1 MRSIKALCTVLLM
14 IMASSIVHA
23 QFNVK
28 IGYNPILGGFN
39 GVNALQDAYISND
52 GDVQSGFNDL
62 SFMHGIQLGG
72 RYRIGKLGVE
82 LGWESLSSNREALSL
97 NPNNEVFTVREYDHD
112 LTTWIFALDQYLR
125 PVGFGAA
132 LTRTN
137 YSVGREIGNNSIPIL
152 AESQWGLRLQ
162 LNLVIQ
168 ESSRVSF
175 LIRPYYQFYLN
186 DFNIEPLAEDL
197 NNTAASTES
206 LNYFGLSLVFY
217 NGRRY

>member
-1 MRSIKALCTVLLM
+1 MRSIKALLTVVLM

-28 IGYNPILGGFN
+28 IGYNPIFGAFN
-39 GVNALQDAYISND
+39 GVNAIQDAYISNN
-52 GDVQSGFNDL
+52 GEIQNGFNDL
-62 SFMHGIQLGG
+62 SFMHGIQLGV
-72 RYRIGKLGVE
+72 RYRIGTFGVE
-82 LGWESLSSNREALSL
+82 LGWESLSSNREALSF
-97 NPNNEVFTVREYDHD
+97 NSNNEVFTVREYDHD
-112 LTTWIFALDQYLR
+112 LKTWIIALDQYFR

-137 YSVGREIGNNSIPIL
+137 YSVGREIGNNRIPIL
-152 AESQWGLRLQ
+152 DESQWGLRLQ

-186 DFNIEPLAEDL
+186 DFNIEPLAGDL
-197 NNTAASTES
+197 NNTAATTES
-206 LNYFGLSLVFY
+206 LSYFGLSLVFY